1 MSETLG
7 NKLAAA
13 TRSISLPIILSSAAV
28 ALSIALLVGWTYL
41 VVRNEELTADIR
53 GNTWLLVTG
62 IVSLVAIMSVLVLF
76 TVFLVREIREVRRQT
91 NFIDSVTHELKS
103 PLAAIKLCLETQ
115 ARPDLPPAQ
124 QERLRNMMLGDVERL
139 TAFIDRVLTATRLAG
154 DLRQSQHL
162 AAISLADLARRCAAG
177 VLRRARVPDDAVR
190 VEVPEDLTITTDEV
204 ALSAVLENLID
215 NAIKYSG
222 EAPEVVVHAAPG
234 PKGQVVIEVRDRGIG
249 IPRTHLR
256 RVFERF
262 YRVPDEAVRARRGT
276 GLGLYVVSALVRS
289 LGGRA
294 EAHSPGPGEG
304 TTVRVILPARPRAP

>member
-7 NKLAAA
+7 KKLAAA

-62 IVSLVAIMSVLVLF
+62 VGSLIVIMTVLVLF

-91 NFIDSVTHELKS
+91 SFIDSVTHELKS

-115 ARPDLPPAQ
+115 ARPDLPADQ
-124 QERLRNMMLGDVERL
+124 QERLRHMMLGDVERL

-154 DLRQSQHL
+154 EERPSQHL
-162 AAISLADLARRCAAG
+162 ADISLADLARRCAAG
-177 VLRRARVPDDAVR
+177 VLRRARVPEDAVR
-190 VEVPEDLTITTDEV
+190 VEIPEDLTITTDEV
-204 ALSAVLENLID
+204 ALAAVLENLID

-222 EAPEVVVHAAPG
+222 DAIAVRVTAAPS
-234 PKGQVVIEVRDRGIG
+234 PRGQVTIEVSDRGIG

-262 YRVPDEAVRARRGT
+262 YRVPDEAVRTRRGT

-294 EAHSPGPGEG
+294 EAHSPGPGQG